1 MGITPTI
8 FRVFDYENYSGF
20 QAYSFLK
27 YCFVW
32 ISANVMYDRYDHKPD
47 TTDVDSIPY
56 NHTKSQALLISKQEC
71 SLNSWYR
78 SNSIAIITNR
88 YGSHDMYAREILLKM
103 TLNTNKPIFIL
114 PVVSHI

>member
-1 MGITPTI
+1 MGITPTV
-8 FRVFDYENYSGF
+8 FRVFDYEDYRGF
-20 QAYSFLK
+20 QTCSFLK

-56 NHTKSQALLISKQEC
+56 SHTKSQAFLISKQVC
-71 SLNSWYR
+71 SLNSSYR

-88 YGSHDMYAREILLKM
+88 YGSHDIFAREIFLKM